1 MNVEQLIQELQR
13 LVPVGLSKDE
23 EGNGYHHLY
32 NVYEGYYAY
41 SIQDWEL
48 ELVHRE
54 DFSEVGL
61 EDSDRLDE
69 VVVLG

>member
-1 MNVEQLIQELQR
+1 LIQKLQR
-13 LVPVGLSKDE
+13 LDPDLPVVLSKDE